1 MTHIDWKTIAIE
13 ALKAYPARKAAIA
26 SMPEEIRM
34 LDERMTAPRGGASAD
49 SIPVREGGNRY
60 EDRLLTDIAKKAEME
75 KALGRAKIETARVEE
90 ALGKLTDEQRLL
102 LDRFYMNRTKD
113 YIDRLCDELG
123 YERSQVYKKKDDA
136 LYEFTLRMYGVIE
149 I

>member
-1 MTHIDWKTIAIE
+1 MNHIDWKALAIE
-13 ALKAYPARKAAIA
+13 ALRNYPARKASIG
-26 SMPEEIRM
+26 SIPEEIKMLEGRM
-34 LDERMTAPRGGASAD
+34 VAPRGGASAD

-60 EDRLLTDIAKKAEME
+60 EERLLTDIAKKSEME
-75 KALGRAKIETARVEE
+75 KALGRAKTEVARVEE
-90 ALGKLTDEQRLL
+90 ALVKLTDEQRLL

-113 YIDRLCDELG
+113 YMERLCEELG
-123 YERSQVYKKKDDA
+123 YERTQVYKKKDDA